1 MTILY
6 SRPSRSYFVCVL
18 MFCIGSALGQSR
30 DHIDSL
36 NGIRFDKKIA
46 KLQTLEKTYLKNADA
61 SQRLGYLKGEADS
74 YANLALVYYYQGKYG
89 LNVDFA
95 LKSIALYEKMGDV
108 ARQAKALGELGYM
121 MKRRSL
127 KKALYYMQKGKNLAE
142 RHNLVSPLMA
152 LYDNYGVLKEMEGHP
167 DSAMYF
173 YQKSLKLKEEQR
185 DSIGIPYSL
194 NNIAGI
200 HLLKRE
206 FTSALPH
213 YQRALAIRQKLRDKI
228 GMAETYLSLGE
239 YHQAMQQH
247 EVALGFYQKALALS
261 AEPQY
266 LHLMKTCYKQMASA
280 YEHLG
285 QHTEALRSFKEHS
298 RLKDSLLNKE
308 TNSRIAELEVQFDTA
323 QKEKLLVQKEAE
335 VASRSMM
342 ITILLLVVFATAL
355 ISFLVYRQQKMHA
368 RQLTQEHE
376 LKSAIGQ
383 IETQNKLQEQRL
395 QISRDLHDNIGS
407 QLTFIISSV
416 DNIRYA
422 FDTGN
427 GKLGSKL
434 NSISDFAR
442 ETIVELRD
450 TIWAMNNSDI
460 GFDDLQSRITNFIE
474 KAGDSHEH
482 VTFDFQLDQALSEV
496 RFSSVVGI
504 NIHRTIQEAVHNAL
518 KYSGA
523 SEISIFI
530 RPEGEQI
537 AIIVDDNG
545 SGFDVTTIERGHGL
559 YNMEKRMNEL
569 GGTLAID
576 SRLGAGTR
584 IDIRLD
590 RNKINL
596 QTPIA

>member
-1 MTILY
+1 MTTPH
-6 SRPSRSYFVCVL
+6 SRRSRSYFVCVL

-46 KLQTLEKTYLKNADA
+46 RLQTLEKSYLKNADA
-61 SQRLGYLKGEADS
+61 SQRLRYLKGEADS

-152 LYDNYGVLKEMEGHP
+152 LYDNYGVLKEMEGLP

-173 YQKSLKLKEEQR
+173 YRKSLTLKEEQR

-213 YQRALAIRQKLRDKI
+213 YQRALAIRHKLRDKI

-247 EVALGFYQKALALS
+247 DVALGFYQKALALS
-261 AEPQY
+261 TESQY
-266 LHLMKTCYKQMASA
+266 RHLMKTCYKQMASA

-285 QHTEALRSFKEHS
+285 QHSEALRSFKEHS

-427 GKLGSKL
+427 GKLGAKL
-434 NSISDFAR
+434 NTISDFAR

-482 VTFDFQLDQALSEV
+482 VTFDFQLDQALSEA

-545 SGFDVTTIERGHGL
+545 SGFDVATIERGHGL

-590 RNKINL
+590 RSKLNL

>member
-6 SRPSRSYFVCVL
+6 SRRSRSFFVCVL

-46 KLQTLEKTYLKNADA
+46 RLQTLEKTYLKNADA

-482 VTFDFQLDQALSEV
+482 VTFDFRLDQALSEV

-590 RNKINL
+590 RNKLNL